1 MVCKVRLE
9 LTKPGFLDQY
19 LCQFGYSHIWRK
31 GEDLNLRR
39 ENLLNRLAICHFKPT
54 QPPFQ
59 KTRRRVLLWDLNPL
73 KILYDKNF
81 INHYKYCCLTC
92 VFTMDEAII
101 TTYFASYIALP
112 QATYRRP
119 PIGSETPV
127 VV

>member
-1 MVCKVRLE
+1 MPIRLLAHMAE
-9 LTKPGFLDQY
+9 RRGF
-19 LCQFGYSHIWRK
+19 
-31 GEDLNLRR
+31 ELRR
-39 ENLLNRLAICHFKPT
+39 ENPLNRLAICHFKPT